1 MHDICADT
9 QRATIEDRYIELT
22 KHFKYLGSHISY
34 NLKDDYEIE
43 QRATKAYQNM
53 GMLKYF
59 WEMSM

>member
-1 MHDICADT
+1 MYDICADT
-9 QRATIEDRYIELT
+9 QRATIEDGYIEFT